1 MKNRNIDKNIT
12 EKLLNDLIEG
22 IMIIKANPLRI
33 IYTNDY
39 IEQIIGYKSDELIGK
54 NSKEISEI
62 FFPDDRDLLL
72 KRIQD
77 NISNKHA
84 PQRYEF
90 KCIAKDG
97 SLRWI
102 YASSNFIIYEN
113 EPATMMILV
122 DITQRKATED
132 LIYNKLK
139 KFKEISEN
147 QADWVWEID
156 QNLRFTFSSL
166 GIKDILGYNPEEIL
180 GNTLFDF
187 MTQEEAPV
195 RYKEFMES
203 FRQASTIRN
212 FDSYCIDA
220 HGKKVLIETNAV
232 PYFNTENQLI
242 GYRGISR
249 DISSRQNLLMGQMSL
264 NKNKVPIEKQYKVL
278 IAEDHNLTAKLLK
291 VMLLNSMIVDVV
303 GVVSNGMDLFEKLME
318 QKAEILLLDLVM
330 PEFDGIHSIE
340 KIAEQFP
347 RLKMIILSAHT
358 EPWLIQKAL
367 SSGALGYLTKYA
379 DSEEVIEAIKTVSQ
393 GRNYLCKTTLNS
405 ITNNFITN
413 LAPDSKFMKV
423 NISKSLTVREQEIL
437 DLIAKEYTT
446 PEIAKMLAISTRTA
460 ETHRK
465 NILKKLGTKTTA
477 GLIKIAMET
486 GLLKI

>member
-12 EKLLNDLIEG
+12 EKLLDNLIEG
-22 IMIIKANPLRI
+22 ILIIKNEPFRI
-33 IYTNDY
+33 IYANDY
-39 IEQIIGYKSDELIGK
+39 IEQIIGYKSDELLSK
-54 NSKEISEI
+54 NSQEISEI
-62 FFPDDRDLLL
+62 FFAEDRELVI
-72 KRIQD
+72 KRIED

-90 KCIAKDG
+90 RCFAKDG
-97 SLRWI
+97 SLKWI
-102 YASSNFIIYEN
+102 YTSSNFINFEG

-122 DITQRKATED
+122 DITQRKLNEE
-132 LIYNKLK
+132 LIYSKLK
-139 KFKEISEN
+139 KFKDISEI
-147 QADWVWEID
+147 QSDWIWEID
-156 QNLRFTFSSL
+156 QSLRFTFSSP
-166 GIKDILGYNPEEIL
+166 GIKNILGYNPEEIL

-195 RYKEFMES
+195 KYKEFIQY
-203 FRQASTIRN
+203 FRQENTIRN
-212 FDSYCIDA
+212 FDSTCIDIN
-220 HGKKVLIETNAV
+220 GKKVVIETNAV
-232 PYFNTENQLI
+232 PFFSKDKQIL
-242 GYRGISR
+242 GYRGVSR
-249 DISSRQNLLMGQMSL
+249 DVSSRQNLLLGKSSL
-264 NKNKVPIEKQYKVL
+264 NHSNIPAEKQFKVL

-303 GVVSNGMDLFEKLME
+303 GVVSNGIDLFEKLLE

-340 KIAEQFP
+340 KIIEQFP
-347 RLKMIILSAHT
+347 RLKIIILSAHT

-405 ITNNFITN
+405 ITNNFISS
-413 LAPDSKFMKV
+413 LSPDSRILKV
-423 NISKSLTVREQEIL
+423 NLSKSLTVREQEVL
-437 DLIAKEYTT
+437 DLISKEYTT
-446 PEIAKMLAISTRTA
+446 PEIARMLDISTRTA